1 MSEFTIDAYEEF
13 RPMGEVYEEIREHA
27 SEMLGRIST
36 RMGFGEAA
44 TVPGQENDATNI
56 VMAEEKKPDDVIVT
70 EETRTKPDGT
80 KVTVHTESLKP
91 GSAGSGTGEGTPVPP
106 IK

>member
-44 TVPGQENDATNI
+44 TVPGQENDTTNI
-56 VMAEEKKPDDVIVT
+56 VMAEEKKPEVIVT
-70 EETRTKPDGT
+70 DETKTKPDGT

-91 GSAGSGTGEGTPVPP
+91 GSAGPGTGEGTPVPP

>member
-1 MSEFTIDAYEEF
+1 M
-13 RPMGEVYEEIREHA
+13 YEEIRGRA

-36 RMGFGEAA
+36 RMGFGDVAA
-44 TVPGQENDATNI
+44 VYGQEDAANI

-80 KVTVHTESLKP
+80 EVTVHTESLKP
-91 GSAGSGTGEGTPVPP
+91 GSAGPGTGEGTPIPP